1 MHFPPVRASGYPYAG
16 VLSLRKPVNN
26 TASQQ
31 AADRTLP
38 TINCCPSGP
47 GTGPDITERK
57 ANYSLININIMNS
70 LFLYHNGE
78 NLNDRSDTHIQ
89 ADSQPVHS
97 MSEGS
102 EFLDDIIRMK
112 EMPLIFSEEK
122 IDAGYT
128 RNQL

>member
-1 MHFPPVRASGYPYAG
+1 MNPFFSYPG
-16 VLSLRKPVNN
+16 
-26 TASQQ
+26 
-31 AADRTLP
+31 
-38 TINCCPSGP
+38 
-47 GTGPDITERK
+47 
-57 ANYSLININIMNS
+57 
-70 LFLYHNGE
+70 GE
-78 NLNDRSDTHIQ
+78 NLNDRSDTPIQ
-89 ADSQPVHS
+89 AESQPIHS